1 MMSIDRGWLS
11 NMLVTDH
18 KHRRKY
24 TLAQYAD
31 TLYPNPFT
39 ADNKTR
45 ERLQVAAYQVFDNDE
60 YFKRKLMNTGYGIL
74 SLAVQ
79 AQG

>member
-1 MMSIDRGWLS
+1 
-11 NMLVTDH
+11 MLVTDH

-31 TLYPNPFT
+31 TLYPNSFT

-60 YFKRKLMNTGYGIL
+60 FFKRKLMNTGYGIL